1 MEDKVVWNW
10 LGSSAITEADWFK
23 GNVARALNG
32 TFVYLFEAE
41 NVNIRNL
48 YYSQG
53 MNNLARVINFLQ
65 NFFFNSSPFIVQT
78 R

>member
-32 TFVYLFEAE
+32 TSIRLFV
-41 NVNIRNL
+41 R
-48 YYSQG
+48 S
-53 MNNLARVINFLQ
+53 
-65 NFFFNSSPFIVQT
+65 
-78 R
+78 